1 LEKLFP
7 ALALFGNAYL
17 RYNIS
22 VTVNTA
28 AKSQRQQILSL
39 QKDRWKSDAESRGCQ
54 MEKTINTLV
63 NKAGLPVRS
72 LIIRSIF
79 SGLFIAFGGL
89 GSHIFNT
96 MTGTSYLGA
105 FVFPVGLIS
114 VILTGSELFTGN
126 CLMVIPLA
134 DNKLGLKR
142 LLKAWVI
149 VYAGNYIGSLTAAF
163 MVRISGLM
171 TMADGRLEALMIGSA
186 VAKTSAPAGILFSKG
201 ILCNFLVCL
210 AVYCAMQADSTIG
223 KIFSAYFPVML
234 FVLCGFEHSIANM
247 YFISLGQLS
256 GEIGITGLFRNLIP
270 VTAGNII
277 GGVLFAL
284 GMYYGYPKEKK

>member
-1 LEKLFP
+1 
-7 ALALFGNAYL
+7 
-17 RYNIS
+17 
-22 VTVNTA
+22 
-28 AKSQRQQILSL
+28 
-39 QKDRWKSDAESRGCQ
+39 

>member
-1 LEKLFP
+1 
-7 ALALFGNAYL
+7 
-17 RYNIS
+17 
-22 VTVNTA
+22 
-28 AKSQRQQILSL
+28 
-39 QKDRWKSDAESRGCQ
+39 

-72 LIIRSIF
+72 LIIRSVF

-89 GSHIFNT
+89 GSQIFNT
-96 MTGTSYLGA
+96 LTGTSYLGA

-134 DNKLGLKR
+134 DNKLGPKR

-171 TMADGRLEALMIGSA
+171 TMADGRLGALMIGSA
-186 VAKTSAPAGILFSKG
+186 VAKTSAPAGILFTKG

-210 AVYCAMQADSTIG
+210 AVYCAIQADSTIG

-284 GMYYGYPKEKK
+284 GIYCAYPKERGKTP